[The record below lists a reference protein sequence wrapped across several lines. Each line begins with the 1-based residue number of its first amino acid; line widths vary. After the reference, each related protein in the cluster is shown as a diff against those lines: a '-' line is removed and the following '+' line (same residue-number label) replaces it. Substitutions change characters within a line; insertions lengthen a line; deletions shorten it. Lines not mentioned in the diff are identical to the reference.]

1 MEDLNMKKIYM
12 TPIVNVESAMPTNII
27 CVSFKSDD
35 DTGLTDGGGSNGD
48 AHAKED
54 DWDIWGA
61 E

>member
-1 MEDLNMKKIYM
+1 MKKIYM
-12 TPIVNVESAMPTNII
+12 TPIVKMENAQPTSLLCESFNSNVGI
-27 CVSFKSDD
+27 
-35 DTGLTDGGGSNGD
+35 DGGNNGSNGD